1 MLSFPS
7 IPTMLPTIRDI
18 QQYIYPRLFFE
29 EEMYSKF

>member
-7 IPTMLPTIRDI
+7 KLLPTIRDI
-18 QQYIYPRLFFE
+18 QQYVYPWLFFE